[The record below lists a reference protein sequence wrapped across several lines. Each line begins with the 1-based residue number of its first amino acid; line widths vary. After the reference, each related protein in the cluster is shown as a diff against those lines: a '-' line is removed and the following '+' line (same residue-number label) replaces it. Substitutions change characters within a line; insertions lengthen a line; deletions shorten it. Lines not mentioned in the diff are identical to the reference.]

1 MFETKTTTQKHLFAY
16 MVGRELTVR
25 RDYRPALRNKGR
37 RYDLNRLTDAS
48 QRWLARVLNTLPSS
62 VEMDYDLGMT
72 VYFHT
77 SAVQL

>member
-48 QRWLARVLNTLPSS
+48 QRRLARVLNTLPSS
-62 VEMDYDLGMT
+62 VEMDYDLGLT

-77 SAVQL
+77 SAVQR